1 MSDTGTES
9 EVTVTADGVTVTKS
23 YEPERFSVP
32 AIAFGIRSERDTP
45 ATIRIVDTVPEGVS
59 VDDIGFH
66 PEYGREHWEVDGRD
80 AIFER
85 DLDADAEELTVYG
98 VRAVGEDTIERFITE
113 PALDVTGEES
123 TADPATEPGSTSEPA
138 AESASTTG
146 AGSTAGAGASTAGES
161 TAAEATASG
170 GGATDGTDATA
181 GTGGDASADVASAE
195 STGTAPGGAA
205 PPSAAAGGVAAALA
219 AELRDGEVDRD
230 DRERIVSAL
239 GDGEGAGGGGDGTD
253 ARIKNLQSRVSDIEA
268 YSDALEEFIEGTG
281 PARQV
286 LDDLDERVGEIDGH
300 VAALDER
307 VGEIDARVADNAEAA
322 ESLDASLET
331 VRADVDALRTEV
343 EDADLDALRADV
355 EAVRE
360 DVEAVRGDVEAVQ
373 EDVEAV
379 RADVETVREEAGGA
393 DADELAAL
401 RTEVKELEAWRRRV
415 SDVLGGSA
423 GGS

>member
-1 MSDTGTES
+1 MSDADAAS
-9 EVTVTADGVTVTKS
+9 EVTVAADGVTVTKS

-32 AIAFGIRSERDTP
+32 AIAFGIRSERDAP
-45 ATIRIVDTVPEGVS
+45 ATVRILDTIPEGVS

-80 AIFER
+80 AVFER
-85 DLDADAEELTVYG
+85 DLDAGEEDLTVYG
-98 VRAVGEDTIERFITE
+98 VRAVDEDTIERFITE
-113 PALDVTGEES
+113 PALSVAGEGS
-123 TADPATEPGSTSEPA
+123 GADPATEPDSTSEPA
-138 AESASTTG
+138 AGSAST
-146 AGSTAGAGASTAGES
+146 GSGGTS
-161 TAAEATASG
+161 TAAETTASG
-170 GGATDGTDATA
+170 GGATDRTDATA
-181 GTGGDASADVASAE
+181 GTGGDASVDVPSAE
-195 STGTAPGGAA
+195 NRDTATGGAA
-205 PPSAAAGGVAAALA
+205 ASAAAGGVAAALA

-230 DRERIVSAL
+230 DRERIASAL
-239 GDGEGAGGGGDGTD
+239 GDEAGTGEGGDGTD
-253 ARIKNLQSRVSDIEA
+253 ARIKHLQSRVSDIEA

-286 LDDLDERVGEIDGH
+286 LDDLDERVGEIDGR

-307 VGEIDARVADNAEAA
+307 VDDLDTRVAGNAEAV

-343 EDADLDALRADV
+343 EDADLDALQADVETVREDV

-360 DVEAVRGDVEAVQ
+360 DVEAVRE
-373 EDVEAV
+373 
-379 RADVETVREEAGGA
+379 DVETVREEAGGA

-401 RTEVKELEAWRRRV
+401 RTEVEELEAWRRRV